1 MDKKKPSLVWL
12 AAAGIFLFV
21 GWTHKNQTFVVLAF
35 SSVTFACSSYA
46 IGGQKKGDKNREDNC
61 HGKKS

>member
-1 MDKKKPSLVWL
+1 MNKKKLSLVWL
-12 AAAGIFLFV
+12 AVAGIFFFV
-21 GWTHKNQTFVVLAF
+21 GWTQKNQTFVVLAF

-46 IGGQKKGDKNREDNC
+46 IGGQKKDDKDDG

>member
-12 AAAGIFLFV
+12 AAAGIFFFV
-21 GWTHKNQTFVVLAF
+21 GWTQKNQTFIVLAF

-46 IGGQKKGDKNREDNC
+46 IGGQKKGDRDREDGD
-61 HGKKS
+61 HG